1 MSDLPSERTQRLRM
15 AFDLFDFSV
24 EVMRQ
29 NLRRAHPDE
38 TDAQIERRLAVWLEI
53 RPGAELG
60 DSAGHVVDR
69 FGVTP
74 R

>member
-1 MSDLPSERTQRLRM
+1 M

-24 EVMRQ
+24 EIMRQ
-29 NLRRAHPDE
+29 NLRRAHADK
-38 TDAQIERRLAVWLEI
+38 TQMQIEKRLGLWLET

-74 R
+74 K